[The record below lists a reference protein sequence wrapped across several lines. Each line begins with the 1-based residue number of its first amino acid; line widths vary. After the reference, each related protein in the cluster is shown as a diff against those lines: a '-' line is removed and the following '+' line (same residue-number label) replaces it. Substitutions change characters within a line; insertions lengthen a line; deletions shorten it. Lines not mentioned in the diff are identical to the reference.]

1 MVYVDGISEEGTSH
15 TVRVA
20 VYDDDGGV
28 GDGEKAC

>member
-1 MVYVDGISEEGTSH
+1 MVYVDGVGKERVSH
-15 TVRVA
+15 PIGLA